1 MDNPERSNT
10 SSNGKDIL
18 KATILGKM
26 PIKSM
31 RLTSSNSITRETLSR
46 R

>member
-1 MDNPERSNT
+1 MDDPERSNT
-10 SSNGKDIL
+10 SSNGRDTL
-18 KATILGKM
+18 KAITLGKM

-31 RLTSSNSITRETLSR
+31 RLISSNFITKGTLSR